1 MKRKDCQR
9 QRWWKSREEMR
20 AHPYST
26 AVFVILRLV
35 VVAMLVVN
43 LLERDYES
51 AFICVLSLIL
61 FLLPTFIE
69 KRLRIQIPTLMEMVI
84 LLFIFAAQ
92 ILGELQNYYTQY
104 PYWDT
109 MLHTANGFIC
119 AAFGFSL
126 IDILTRNRQEKFRL
140 SPLYVSLVA
149 FCFSMTVGVLW
160 EFFEYGM
167 DLLFLT
173 DMQKD
178 TVIRSMAS
186 MTLSSDDGIAVL
198 RDIATVTV
206 NGETLRIDG
215 YLDIGLHDTMA
226 DLFVNF
232 IGAVVFSVL
241 GFFYIRHRGKG
252 RSGRVLTWLLPRIP
266 EEDVS
271 SAPAQESPSAAID
284 ETAASTETPPIDT
297 PDSGENVP

>member
-1 MKRKDCQR
+1 
-9 QRWWKSREEMR
+9 MR
-20 AHPYST
+20 AHPALT
-26 AVFVILRLV
+26 AAYFILRLIV
-35 VVAMLVVN
+35 AAMLVIN

-51 AFICVLSLIL
+51 AFICGLSLIL
-61 FLLPTFIE
+61 FLLPAFME
-69 KRLRIQIPTLMEMVI
+69 KQFRMDIPSLMEVVI
-84 LLFIFAAQ
+84 LLFIFGAE
-92 ILGELQNYYTQY
+92 ILGELQNYYGQY

-109 MLHTANGFIC
+109 MLHTVNGFIC

-167 DLLFLT
+167 DVLFLT

-178 TVIRSMAS
+178 TVIRSVVS
-186 MTLSSDDGIAVL
+186 MKLTSDGSAAAL
-198 RDIATVTV
+198 RDISTVAV
-206 NGETLRIDG
+206 NGELLPVEG

-241 GFFYIRHRGKG
+241 GYFYIRHRGKG
-252 RSGRVLTWLLPRIP
+252 RSGRVMNWLLPRIE
-266 EEDVS
+266 EEDPAEIADGSPDEPACGEESVS
-271 SAPAQESPSAAID
+271 
-284 ETAASTETPPIDT
+284 
-297 PDSGENVP
+297 

>member
-1 MKRKDCQR
+1 MKKKDCQR
-9 QRWWKSREEMR
+9 QRWWRKTEEELR
-20 AHPYST
+20 AHPYVT
-26 AVFVILRLV
+26 AVYLILRLI

-43 LLERDYES
+43 LLEQDYES
-51 AFICVLSLIL
+51 AFICVLSLVL
-61 FLLPTFIE
+61 FLFPTFLE
-69 KRLRIQIPTLMEMVI
+69 KRLRIEIPTLMEMVI
-84 LLFIFAAQ
+84 LLFIFAAEV
-92 ILGELQNYYTQY
+92 LGELQNYYTQY

-186 MTLSSDDGIAVL
+186 MTLSTDNGVAVL
-198 RDIATVTV
+198 RDIATVTI
-206 NGETLRIDG
+206 NGETLNVDG

-241 GFFYIRHRGKG
+241 GYIYIRHRGSG
-252 RSGRVLTWLLPRIP
+252 RSGRVMTWLLPRIP
-266 EEDVS
+266 DEGNESAEKAVSEEPPTKKS
-271 SAPAQESPSAAID
+271 SA
-284 ETAASTETPPIDT
+284 DT
-297 PDSGENVP
+297 PDVGKNVP

>member
-9 QRWWKSREEMR
+9 QWWWKSREEMR
-20 AHPYST
+20 ARPYST

-35 VVAMLVVN
+35 VVAMLVIN
-43 LLERDYES
+43 LLEGDYES
-51 AFICVLSLIL
+51 AFICVLSLFL

-84 LLFIFAAQ
+84 LLFIFAAE

-167 DLLFLT
+167 DMVFLT

-178 TVIRSMAS
+178 TVIHSMAS
-186 MTLSSDDGIAVL
+186 MTLPSEEGVTVL
-198 RDIATVTV
+198 RDITAVTV
-206 NGETLRIDG
+206 NGEPLMVNG

-232 IGAVVFSVL
+232 VGAVVFSVL

-252 RSGRVLTWLLPRIP
+252 RSGRLMTWLLPRLS
-266 EEDVS
+266 EEGEHPSSPPVS
-271 SAPAQESPSAAID
+271 D
-284 ETAASTETPPIDT
+284 
-297 PDSGENVP
+297 ENVP

>member
-1 MKRKDCQR
+1 MKKSNRR
-9 QRWWKSREEMR
+9 RNRWQGAGADIRR
-20 AHPYST
+20 HPVSS
-26 AVFVILRLV
+26 AVYFTLRLI

-43 LLERDYES
+43 LLEQDYES
-51 AFICVLSLIL
+51 AFICGLSLVL
-61 FLLPTFIE
+61 FLLPAFIE
-69 KRLRIQIPTLMEMVI
+69 KQFRVDIPSLMEVVI
-84 LLFIFAAQ
+84 LLFIFGAE
-92 ILGELQNYYTQY
+92 ILGELQNYYGQY

-109 MLHTANGFIC
+109 MLHTVNGFLC

-167 DLLFLT
+167 DVLFLT

-178 TVIRSMAS
+178 TVVDTVATVGLRSDGG
-186 MTLSSDDGIAVL
+186 MTVL
-198 RDIATVTV
+198 RDISAVTV
-206 NGETLRIDG
+206 NGQLLSVDG

-232 IGAVVFSVL
+232 VGAVVFSVL

-252 RSGRVLTWLLPRIP
+252 RSGRVMSWLLPSIP
-266 EEDVS
+266 E
-271 SAPAQESPSAAID
+271 ESPSADSAPASD
-284 ETAASTETPPIDT
+284 SADACAPPPVSGDDSETIL
-297 PDSGENVP
+297 

>member
-1 MKRKDCQR
+1 
-9 QRWWKSREEMR
+9 MR
-20 AHPYST
+20 AHPYVT
-26 AVFVILRLV
+26 AVYVVLRLT
-35 VVAMLVVN
+35 VAVMLVVN

-61 FLLPTFIE
+61 FLFPAFVE
-69 KRLRIQIPTLMEMVI
+69 KRLRIEIPTLMEMVI
-84 LLFIFAAQ
+84 LLFIFAAE

-109 MLHTANGFIC
+109 MLHTTNGFIC

-186 MTLSSDDGIAVL
+186 MTLSADDSVTVW

-206 NGETLRIDG
+206 NGEPLAIDG

-241 GFFYIRHRGKG
+241 GFFYIRQRGKG
-252 RSGRVLTWLLPRIP
+252 RSGRVMTWLLPRIP
-266 EEDVS
+266 EEGETPADSAETPAPLPNTEHTPTDVS
-271 SAPAQESPSAAID
+271 D
-284 ETAASTETPPIDT
+284 FDK
-297 PDSGENVP
+297 NVP

>member
-1 MKRKDCQR
+1 MKGKDRQT
-9 QRWWKSREEMR
+9 QRWWRKSKEEMR

-26 AVFVILRLV
+26 AVYFILRLV
-35 VVAMLVVN
+35 VAAMLVVN

-61 FLLPTFIE
+61 FLLPTIIE

-84 LLFIFAAQ
+84 LLFIFAAE

-109 MLHTANGFIC
+109 MLHTTNGFIC

-186 MTLSSDDGIAVL
+186 MALSDDGIAVL

-206 NGETLRIDG
+206 NGEALSIDG

-232 IGAVVFSVL
+232 IGAVLFSVL

-252 RSGRVLTWLLPRIP
+252 RSSRLLTWLLPRIP
-266 EEDVS
+266 EEDGS
-271 SAPAQESPSAAID
+271 SAAID
-284 ETAASTETPPIDT
+284 ERAASAEKSPADT
-297 PDSGENVP
+297 LDSGENVP

>member
-1 MKRKDCQR
+1 
-9 QRWWKSREEMR
+9 MR
-20 AHPYST
+20 AHPALT
-26 AVFVILRLV
+26 AVYFILRLI
-35 VVAMLVVN
+35 VVAMLVIN
-43 LLERDYES
+43 LLEQDYES
-51 AFICVLSLIL
+51 AFICGLSLIL
-61 FLLPTFIE
+61 FLLPAFIE
-69 KRLRIQIPTLMEMVI
+69 KRLRVDIPSLMEVVI
-84 LLFIFAAQ
+84 LLFIFGAE
-92 ILGELQNYYTQY
+92 ILGELRNYYGQY

-126 IDILTRNRQEKFRL
+126 IDILTRNKQEKFRL

-167 DLLFLT
+167 DVLFLT

-178 TVIRSMAS
+178 TVIRTVATVKLRSDGS
-186 MTLSSDDGIAVL
+186 MTVL
-198 RDIATVTV
+198 RDISSLAV
-206 NGETLRIDG
+206 NGEAWPVEG

-232 IGAVVFSVL
+232 VGAVVFSVL

-252 RSGRVLTWLLPRIP
+252 RSGRVLSWLLPRIR
-266 EEDVS
+266 EEG
-271 SAPAQESPSAAID
+271 
-284 ETAASTETPPIDT
+284 TPPADT
-297 PDSGENVP
+297 ISVDENVL

>member
-1 MKRKDCQR
+1 MKKKDCPKR
-9 QRWWKSREEMR
+9 RWWRKSKEEMR
-20 AHPYST
+20 SRPYAT
-26 AVFVILRLV
+26 AVYFVLRFIVL
-35 VVAMLVVN
+35 AMLLVN
-43 LLERDYES
+43 LWERDYES

-69 KRLRIQIPTLMEMVI
+69 KRFRVRIPTLMEMVI
-84 LLFIFAAQ
+84 LLFIFGAE

-109 MLHTANGFIC
+109 MLHTTNGFVC

-167 DLLFLT
+167 DVLFLT

-178 TVIRSMAS
+178 TVLNSLAS
-186 MTLSSDDGIAVL
+186 VALSADGTIVVLQDISAV
-198 RDIATVTV
+198 AV
-206 NGETLRIDG
+206 NGQELTVAG

-232 IGAVVFSVL
+232 IGAVVFSIL
-241 GFFYIRHRGKG
+241 GYFYIRHRGRG
-252 RSGRVLTWLLPRIP
+252 RSGWLMKWLLPSLA
-266 EEDVS
+266 EEE
-271 SAPAQESPSAAID
+271 ESVADA
-284 ETAASTETPPIDT
+284 ENTE
-297 PDSGENVP
+297 GNVP

>member
-1 MKRKDCQR
+1 MKKTERSK
-9 QRWWKSREEMR
+9 QRWWLKSKEEMQ
-20 AHPYST
+20 AHPCMT
-26 AVFVILRLV
+26 AVYVILRLIV
-35 VVAMLVVN
+35 LAMLVVN

-51 AFICVLSLIL
+51 AFICVLSLFL
-61 FLLPTFIE
+61 FLLPAFVE
-69 KRLRIQIPTLMEMVI
+69 KGLRIHIPTLMEVVI
-84 LLFIFAAQ
+84 LLFIFAAE

-186 MTLSSDDGIAVL
+186 MTLSTDNGVAVL

-206 NGETLRIDG
+206 NGETLAVNG

-241 GFFYIRHRGKG
+241 GFFYIRHRGRG
-252 RSGRVLTWLLPRIP
+252 RSGRLLHWLLPRLP
-266 EEDVS
+266 EEGEPHVN
-271 SAPAQESPSAAID
+271 
-284 ETAASTETPPIDT
+284 T
-297 PDSGENVP
+297 PDSDQNVP

>member
-1 MKRKDCQR
+1 MKKKDGTK
-9 QRWWKSREEMR
+9 QRWWRKSKEEMR
-20 AHPYST
+20 SQPYAT
-26 AVFVILRLV
+26 AVYFILRLIV
-35 VVAMLVVN
+35 LIMLLVN
-43 LLERDYES
+43 LWERDYES

-61 FLLPTFIE
+61 FLLPAFIE
-69 KRLRIQIPTLMEMVI
+69 KQFRVQIPTLMEVVI
-84 LLFIFAAQ
+84 LLFIFGAE

-104 PYWDT
+104 PYWDV
-109 MLHTANGFIC
+109 MLHTTNGFVC

-167 DLLFLT
+167 DVLFLT

-178 TVIRSMAS
+178 TIIHSIAS
-186 MTLSSDDGIAVL
+186 VDLSSDGTVVVL
-198 RDIATVTV
+198 RDISTVAV
-206 NGETLRIDG
+206 NGQELPVSG

-232 IGAVVFSVL
+232 CGAVVFSVL
-241 GFFYIRHRGKG
+241 GYIDLRQRGRGRCGRLLRHFLPQ
-252 RSGRVLTWLLPRIP
+252 LTGEGGGELPP
-266 EEDVS
+266 EE
-271 SAPAQESPSAAID
+271 PQ
-284 ETAASTETPPIDT
+284 
-297 PDSGENVP
+297 

>member
-1 MKRKDCQR
+1 MKKKDR
-9 QRWWKSREEMR
+9 PKQRWWRKSEEAIR
-20 AHPYST
+20 THPYLA
-26 AVFVILRLV
+26 AVYFVLRLIV
-35 VVAMLVVN
+35 AAMLVVN

-51 AFICVLSLIL
+51 AFICILSLIL
-61 FLLPTFIE
+61 FLFPTVVE
-69 KRLRIQIPTLMEMVI
+69 KRLRIEIPTLMEVVI
-84 LLFIFAAQ
+84 LLFIFAAE

-109 MLHTANGFIC
+109 MLHTTNGFIC

-167 DLLFLT
+167 DMLFLT

-178 TVIRSMAS
+178 TVIQSMAS
-186 MTLSSDDGIAVL
+186 MALSSDNGVAVL

-206 NGETLRIDG
+206 NGETLGIDG

-252 RSGRVLTWLLPRIP
+252 RSGT
-266 EEDVS
+266 
-271 SAPAQESPSAAID
+271 
-284 ETAASTETPPIDT
+284 ETAGS
-297 PDSGENVP
+297 

>member
-1 MKRKDCQR
+1 MKKTDGAK
-9 QRWWKSREEMR
+9 QRWWRKSKEEMR
-20 AHPYST
+20 SQPYAT
-26 AVFVILRLV
+26 AVYFILRLIV
-35 VVAMLVVN
+35 LIMLLVN
-43 LLERDYES
+43 LWERDYES

-61 FLLPTFIE
+61 FLLPAFIE
-69 KRLRIQIPTLMEMVI
+69 KQFRVQIPTLMEVVI
-84 LLFIFAAQ
+84 LLFIFGAE
-92 ILGELQNYYTQY
+92 ILGELQNYYGQY

-109 MLHTANGFIC
+109 MLHTTNGFVC

-167 DLLFLT
+167 DVLFLT

-178 TVIRSMAS
+178 TILHSIAS
-186 MTLSSDDGIAVL
+186 VDLSADGTVVVL
-198 RDIATVTV
+198 RDISTVAV
-206 NGETLRIDG
+206 NGQTLPVTG

-232 IGAVVFSVL
+232 VGAVVFSVL
-241 GFFYIRHRGKG
+241 GYFYIRHRGRG
-252 RSGRVLTWLLPRIP
+252 RSGWLMKWLLPSLA
-266 EEDVS
+266 EEAE
-271 SAPAQESPSAAID
+271 SAVAEETSHENPS
-284 ETAASTETPPIDT
+284 
-297 PDSGENVP
+297 